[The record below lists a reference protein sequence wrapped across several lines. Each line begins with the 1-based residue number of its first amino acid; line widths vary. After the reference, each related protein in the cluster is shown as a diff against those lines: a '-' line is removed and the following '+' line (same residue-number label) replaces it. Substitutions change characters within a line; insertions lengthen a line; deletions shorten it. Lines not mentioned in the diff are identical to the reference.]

1 MSDLISRSALL
12 ARYDRIHVGAPGAAR
27 KMIEEAPTIDAVPV
41 VRCKD
46 CKHWSRNVHVN
57 KEHGLCRTLSFIGI
71 TMHENDFC
79 SRGERK
85 NDNGDNESK

>member
-1 MSDLISRSALL
+1 MYLIDADALC
-12 ARYDRIHVGAPGAAR
+12 DECGPSVVKCVGSFCCV
-27 KMIEEAPTIDAVPV
+27 KMMPEIDAVPV

-46 CKHWSRNVHVN
+46 CKHWSRNIHVN

-85 NDNGDNESK
+85 ENEH